1 MAAFPRLSGNE
12 PTGERYLVA
21 TIIKSGN
28 PNARKPYTVRYRD
41 TFGAQREKSFATRK
55 EAQAFANDTE
65 RGKRYGEDVNLS
77 AARERF
83 TDAVE
88 TWLTTVAVGN
98 DRTRETYRSN
108 YRANIAPAYKGVSI
122 KDAASGRAMAETL
135 LNVTMLDKSIGTRR
149 MTRQILT
156 SVLDHLVAH
165 GMIASHRL
173 GGIKLAERT
182 ISEDQ
187 HAADYVVLT
196 DHEVSELAARC
207 GAWVIVQRAL
217 GLRVNEVLGLRKS
230 DFTDSTLNL
239 RWQSDRT
246 GSKRVPLK
254 KRKAGE
260 GRSIP
265 VPAHVQAIVDAS
277 ETDVLFPG
285 KSTAYLPYNTAQ
297 VRFKRAC
304 ESLEIKGA
312 TTHDLRHTFASVA
325 LDAGMDATVL
335 AEILGHADASVTLR
349 TYAHALPNARERARQ
364 IMAGMWKPLAAV
376 A

>member
-1 MAAFPRLSGNE
+1 M
-12 PTGERYLVA
+12 A
-21 TIIKSGN
+21 TINKSDN
-28 PNARKPYTVRYRD
+28 LNARKPYTVRYRD
-41 TFGAQREKSFATRK
+41 TFGKQREKSFVTRK
-55 EAQAFANDTE
+55 EAQAFATDAE
-65 RGKRYGEDVNLS
+65 RGKRYGEDVNLT
-77 AARERF
+77 AARQRF

-88 TWLTTVAVGN
+88 TWLDTVAVGN

-108 YRANIAPAYKGVSI
+108 YRANIKAAYANVSV
-122 KDAASGRAMAETL
+122 KDAASGRAAAEKL
-135 LNVTMLDKSIGTRR
+135 LNVTMLGKSIGTRR

-156 SVLDHLVAH
+156 SVLDHLMAH
-165 GMIASHRL
+165 GTIASHRL
-173 GGIKLAERT
+173 SGIKLAERT
-182 ISEDQ
+182 VSEAE

-207 GAWVIVQRAL
+207 GQWVIVQRAL

-230 DFTDSTLNL
+230 DFEGDTLNL
-239 RWQSDRT
+239 RWQSDRAGT
-246 GSKRVPLK
+246 SRVPLK

-265 VPAHVQAIVDAS
+265 VPAHVMAIVEAS
-277 ETDVLFPG
+277 ESDVLFPG

-297 VRFKRAC
+297 ERFLNARKA
-304 ESLEIKGA
+304 LGIDGA

-325 LDAGMDATVL
+325 LGAGMDITVL

-349 TYAHALPNARERARQ
+349 TYAHAMPDARERARQ
-364 IMAGMWKPLAAV
+364 IMSIWKPLARV

>member
-1 MAAFPRLSGNE
+1 M
-12 PTGERYLVA
+12 A
-21 TIIKSGN
+21 TILKSDN

-41 TFGAQREKSFATRK
+41 TFGKQREKSFVTRK
-55 EAQAFANDTE
+55 EASAFATDAE
-65 RGKRYGEDVNLS
+65 RGKRYGEDVNLT
-77 AARERF
+77 AARQRF

-88 TWLTTVAVGN
+88 AWLDTVAVGN
-98 DRTRETYRSN
+98 DRTRDTYRSN
-108 YRANIAPAYKGVSI
+108 YRSNILPAYGHVSV
-122 KDAASGRAMAETL
+122 KEAASNRVVAETL
-135 LNVTMLDKSIGTRR
+135 LNIVMIDKSIGTRR

-156 SVLDHLVAH
+156 SVLDNLVAH
-165 GMIASHRL
+165 GTIASHRL
-173 GGIKLAERT
+173 AGIKLAERT
-182 ISEDQ
+182 VSEEE
-187 HAADYVVLT
+187 HTPDYVVLT
-196 DHEVSELAARC
+196 DHQVSELAARC
-207 GAWVIVQRAL
+207 GQWVIVQRAL

-230 DFTDSTLNL
+230 DFADGTLNL

-254 KRKAGE
+254 KRRAGE

-285 KSTAYLPYNTAQ
+285 RSTAYLPYNTAQ
-297 VRFKRAC
+297 ERFKRAC
-304 ESLEIKGA
+304 EALGLDGA

-325 LDAGMDATVL
+325 LDAGIDVTVL

-349 TYAHALPNARERARQ
+349 TYAHAMPNARERARQ
-364 IMAGMWKPLAAV
+364 IMSGMWKPLARA